1 RRVDPHPELADAHA
15 VDLDPALGD
24 ELLARAARAEAR
36 GREHLLQAHTV
47 LDVHVA
53 LRLGRLPAPRT
64 ARGAAGTAR
73 ARTTAARRAAA
84 PGGLAAATTAG
95 PRRPTARG
103 TARCAG
109 ATAACAPT
117 TGPAATRVARPVPRG
132 APAPPVT
139 RLASVSRAHACPS
152 SVGSCVAS
160 DATSCSSGAGA

>member
-1 RRVDPHPELADAHA
+1 DRRAAVRVVHRRHDAARLVERERHARRVELQAHAVRVQDGARRVDPHPELADAHA

-64 ARGAAGTAR
+64 ERGAAGTAR

-109 ATAACAPT
+109 EI
-117 TGPAATRVARPVPRG
+117 G
-132 APAPPVT
+132 
-139 RLASVSRAHACPS
+139 RAH
-152 SVGSCVAS
+152 V
-160 DATSCSSGAGA
+160 